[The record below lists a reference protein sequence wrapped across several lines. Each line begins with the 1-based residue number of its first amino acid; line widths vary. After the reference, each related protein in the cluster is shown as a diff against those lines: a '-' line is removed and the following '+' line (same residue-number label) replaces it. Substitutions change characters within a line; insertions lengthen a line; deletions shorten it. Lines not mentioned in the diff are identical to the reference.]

1 MNYLALHWSCWF
13 AQALL
18 VFPLLLSSD
27 PSVLLLLLLMC
38 RYEFVSLPCCSML
51 LQETIAIAPS
61 SRAQGVG

>member
-1 MNYLALHWSCWF
+1 MNYLALHWSCWI

-27 PSVLLLLLLMC
+27 PSVLLLLLLC
-38 RYEFVSLPCCSML
+38 RCEFASLPCCSML
-51 LQETIAIAPS
+51 LQETTAIAPS